1 MTTETKELQ
10 EKIALHSKVED
21 YAILVAAAPDADV
34 LGGEARGA
42 NVSTEEAPSEKV
54 PNGKALD
61 QEVSLAERSVAE
73 VSTNS
78 QRENTE
84 SVGPYEIIDK
94 IGSGGM
100 GIVYKVRHK
109 GAGKIL
115 ALKGLRQELASDPVN
130 VKRFQ
135 QELKTT
141 SALTHPNI
149 VPIYDNGTTIGGCPY
164 FVMEYLDG
172 LTLEEILREEGYLDL
187 DRFFDIFEQ
196 VCEALIHAHE
206 KRVIH
211 RDLKPSNIMLSPAD
225 TGFEL
230 AKLLDFG
237 IARVFQQASKD
248 GVRLTQLGEILGS
261 PAYMSPEQCLT
272 QKLDERS
279 DVYSLGVVMYEALAG
294 TAPFRGDSAAQ
305 IIMGHLKDKPK
316 GIAHLRPDFNIP
328 PDLELLVMTC
338 LEKDAQLRYQSIAAL
353 HHELKRISLSMHARS
368 IGARISTACRHMRVR
383 AWRSAR
389 RFVETRRRWAPPLI
403 LSAILVAGTA
413 FFFQSQI
420 KPVSVQTY
428 IDRADLAMLHQ
439 HYDEVKREWDA
450 AIKLA
455 ANPNWPKDKLAEL
468 NERAG
473 DDLISQPYYQV
484 AMGQSLSVTLLDRDQ
499 ASQGSI
505 STERCNEALAF
516 YDQAIELTKGN
527 ANDHTMVRL
536 LSKAYSVT
544 TSEPNSNDGDKYLE
558 ALLRIAPKDRKNP
571 QLLQQLAQACKNSG
585 KTEQAIALWKEALP
599 DPNAVTNLANT
610 YEELGDTKAAIA
622 TWKKLLPSH
631 NTEAFQHLATLYE
644 NDMDLANAMKMRKD
658 YIYYLKNLA
667 IIQHNN
673 GYGIQMADQLAALS
687 VDAERLGHSDEAT
700 QYLLKAHS
708 AKEAAS
714 LVSF

>member
-1 MTTETKELQ
+1 MSTETKELQ
-10 EKIALHSKVED
+10 EKIALCSQVES
-21 YAILVAAAPDADV
+21 YAISVAAAPDADV
-34 LGGEARGA
+34 LGGEPDGA
-42 NVSTEEAPSEKV
+42 NVSTEEAPGEKV
-54 PNGKALD
+54 PNEKALNH
-61 QEVSLAERSVAE
+61 EVSLAERPVAE

-78 QRENTE
+78 ERENSE
-84 SVGPYEIIDK
+84 SVGPYEIIDR

-109 GAGKIL
+109 GAGNIL
-115 ALKGLRQELASDPVN
+115 ALKVLRQELASDPVN

-141 SALTHPNI
+141 SGLTHPNI
-149 VPIYDNGTTIGGCPY
+149 VPIYDNGTTVGGCPY

-187 DRFFDIFEQ
+187 DRFFSIFEQ
-196 VCEALIHAHE
+196 VCEALMHAHE

-211 RDLKPSNIMLSPAD
+211 RDLKPCNIMLSPAGS
-225 TGFEL
+225 GFEL

-279 DVYSLGVVMYEALAG
+279 DVYSLGVVMYEALVGA
-294 TAPFRGDSAAQ
+294 TPFRGDGAAQ
-305 IIMGHLKDKPK
+305 VIVGHLKDKPK
-316 GIAHLRPDFNIP
+316 GIAQLRPDFNIP

-353 HHELKRISLSMHARS
+353 HHELKRISLSMRGRS
-368 IGARISTACRHMRVR
+368 VGARISTACRHMRVR

-403 LSAILVAGTA
+403 LSAILVAGTT

-450 AIKLA
+450 AINLA
-455 ANPNWPKDKLAEL
+455 AKSNWPKDKLSEL

-473 DDLISQPYYQV
+473 DDLISLPSYQV
-484 AMGQSLSVTLLDRDQ
+484 ALNQSVAVTLLDREESPQ
-499 ASQGSI
+499 ISI
-505 STERCNEALAF
+505 SSRRCNEAVAF
-516 YDQAIELTKGN
+516 YDQAIGLMKGN
-527 ANDHTMVRL
+527 DSDHAMVRL
-536 LSKAYSVT
+536 LTKAYSVT
-544 TSEPNSNDGDKYLE
+544 TNEPISNDSDKYLE
-558 ALLRIAPKDRKNP
+558 MLLRMAPKDRKNT
-571 QLLQQLAQACKNSG
+571 QLLQELAQACKSSG
-585 KTEQAIALWKEALP
+585 RTEQAIALLKEALP
-599 DPNAVTNLANT
+599 DPNAMIDLANT
-610 YEELGDTKAAIA
+610 YEEVGDTKAAIA
-622 TWKKLLPSH
+622 TWKQLLPQH
-631 NTEAFQHLATLYE
+631 NTEAFPHLATLYE
-644 NDMDLANAMKMRKD
+644 NDMDFANAMKMRKE

-667 IIQHNN
+667 ITQHNN
-673 GYGIQMADQLAALS
+673 GYGIQISAQFAALS
-687 VDAERLGHSDEAT
+687 VDAERLGHRDEAT